1 MAYITFQPSDY
12 FNTKLYTG
20 TGSTNA
26 QTGLGFRPDW
36 VWMKRRDSSGSHRLC
51 DVVRGATKLLQSN
64 ASDAEQTGADTLTSF
79 DSDGF
84 TLGADAAPYN
94 VNVSGQTMVA
104 WCWRAGN
111 SQGSSNTDG
120 TINTTY
126 TSVNTTSGFSISQY
140 GGNGTQF
147 ATVGHGLGV
156 APNVIMI
163 KNLSSA
169 TGWIV
174 YHDKAGLTGST
185 LDGEA
190 EYKMLSLNGTG
201 AASDNN
207 NDVIWGSTST
217 RYKID
222 ATGSATY
229 LNSSGS
235 NYVAYCFAEKKGFS
249 KFGSYSGNGNVN
261 GPFIYTGFKPQFVI
275 TKRTDSAN
283 GWIVMDSKRSPIN
296 VMDDLMEVQSNGGDA
311 TASSYKVDYLSNGF
325 KIRNTNNVFNNS
337 SGSYV
342 YMAFAEEPLV
352 SSNNIP
358 ATAR

>member
-1 MAYITFQPSDY
+1 MAYITFQPKDH
-12 FNTKLYTG
+12 FNTVLYTG
-20 TGSTNA
+20 NGSTQSITGVGFQPDMTWGKARSTTTNHVIQSSVQGLSTAVFPNLTNA
-26 QTGLGFRPDW
+26 QSTGLTNGITSFNADGFSLGDW
-36 VWMKRRDSSGSHRLC
+36 SPL
-51 DVVRGATKLLQSN
+51 N
-64 ASDAEQTGADTLTSF
+64 ASSQTF
-79 DSDGF
+79 
-84 TLGADAAPYN
+84 
-94 VNVSGQTMVA
+94 VA
-104 WCWRAGN
+104 WNWKAGN

-126 TSVNTTSGFSISQY
+126 TSVNTTAGFSISQY

-163 KNLSSA
+163 KNLTGT

-222 ATGSATY
+222 ASGSATY

-235 NYVAYCFAEKKGFS
+235 NYVAYCFAEKKGYS
-249 KFGSYSGNGNVN
+249 KFGSYTGNGNADGAFV
-261 GPFIYTGFKPQFVI
+261 YTGFKPAFI
-275 TKRTDSAN
+275 
-283 GWIVMDSKRSPIN
+283 IVKRSSATEDWKMFDNKRPGYN
-296 VMDDLMEVQSNGGDA
+296 LTDLRLKPNGSE
-311 TASSYKVDYLSNGF
+311 TETSSGGFDFTSNGF
-325 KIRNTNNVFNNS
+325 KARSTDAAENA
-337 SGSYV
+337 SGSTYI

>member
-1 MAYITFQPSDY
+1 MAYTTINKSSDH
-12 FNTKLYTG
+12 FNTKLHTG
-20 TGSTNA
+20 NGAEQAITGV
-26 QTGLGFRPDW
+26 GFQPDFTW
-36 VWMKRRDSSGSHRLC
+36 IKKRNGTAVHYLFDA
-51 DVVRGATKLLQSN
+51 VRGATYFLNSDQTYAQQDNAQS
-64 ASDAEQTGADTLTSF
+64 LKSF

-84 TLGADAAPYN
+84 TLGTMAGANSNSDTF
-94 VNVSGQTMVA
+94 VS
-104 WCWRAGN
+104 WNWKAGGG
-111 SQGSSNTDG
+111 QGSSNTDG

-126 TSVNTTSGFSISQY
+126 TSVNTTAGFSVSQY

-163 KNLSSA
+163 KNLTGT

-222 ATGSATY
+222 ASGSATY

-235 NYVAYCFAEKKGFS
+235 NYVAYCFAEKTGYS
-249 KFGSYSGNGNVN
+249 KFGSYSGNGNAD
-261 GPFIYTGFKPQFVI
+261 GPFIYTGFKPQFI
-275 TKRTDSAN
+275 LWKRTDSAN
-283 GWIVMDSKRSPIN
+283 GWIIMDTKRSPVN
-296 VMDDLMEVQSNGGDA
+296 AVDDLVEPQSNGAEA
-311 TASSYKVDYLSNGF
+311 THSSYHVDYLSNGF

-337 SGSYV
+337 SGTYV
-342 YMAFAEEPLV
+342 YMAFAEAPLV
-352 SSNNIP
+352 GSNDIP